1 MGGDGQSGNSHP
13 GPPVPRAQ
21 VYTTSLQQ
29 DGSQGVGERLCA
41 ERLGPAGPGG
51 PLAREQLLLIRPERK
66 QQVLTRHLLGAL
78 YQPAIQLG
86 AEGAPCA
93 HLPHAALAQ
102 ILGRT
107 PQQPPDG
114 RRPQGASP
122 ASERG
127 WRVREENGGPASGHT
142 SGLGTAGSKKLRYFL
157 LPKTWVW

>member
-1 MGGDGQSGNSHP
+1 MGVMGRVGILTQGRLSPEPRFTLPPCSRT
-13 GPPVPRAQ
+13 GPRGWER
-21 VYTTSLQQ
+21 
-29 DGSQGVGERLCA
+29 GSVLRGWGL
-41 ERLGPAGPGG
+41 LGGG

-78 YQPAIQLG
+78 YQPAIQRG

-114 RRPQGASP
+114 RRPLGASP

-127 WRVREENGGPASGHT
+127 WRAREENGGPASGHT
-142 SGLGTAGSKKLRYFL
+142 SGLGTAGSKKLLYFL